1 MILSMIIHAA
11 LCDAC
16 LLRLRGFKENN
27 QKIQLDMLKLSNF
40 PIIEIDDQ
48 LYLREQKYADAENF
62 FNYISKYEVR
72 KYIFI

>member
-1 MILSMIIHAA
+1 
-11 LCDAC
+11 
-16 LLRLRGFKENN
+16 
-27 QKIQLDMLKLSNF
+27 MLKLSNF

-72 KYIFI
+72 KYILSNIN